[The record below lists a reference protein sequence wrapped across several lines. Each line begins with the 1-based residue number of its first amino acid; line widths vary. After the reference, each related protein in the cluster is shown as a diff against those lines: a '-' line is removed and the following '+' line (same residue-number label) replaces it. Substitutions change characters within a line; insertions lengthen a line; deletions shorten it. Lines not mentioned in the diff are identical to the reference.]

1 LIDTARETVVVVMKD
16 SIGCVLVWEN
26 ARVNGVFSMPQI
38 SEWGQNTMSSN
49 GDADFLD
56 AIPCIFE
63 TVVESW

>member
-1 LIDTARETVVVVMKD
+1 MKD

-49 GDADFLD
+49 GDADFLN